1 MPQSAA
7 ALLQWIVMAARH
19 GDWLRQ
25 ADADFRH
32 AGNARDHDT
41 HEWACFAAQQAAE
54 KSLKAVLLS
63 RGEDAWAQTVT
74 ALLGLVTTAEQA
86 GEELV
91 TCAKSLDKH
100 YIPTRYPSGFD
111 TGAPVDFYTKKD
123 SEDAI
128 RCAETIITFA
138 RGQIEQPGD
147 G

>member
-7 ALLQWIVMAARH
+7 ALLQWVVMAARH

-25 ADADFRH
+25 ADADLRH
-32 AGNARDHDT
+32 AGHARDHDT

-63 RGEDAWAQTVT
+63 RGEDACGHTVT

-86 GEELV
+86 GEELI

-100 YIPTRYPSGFD
+100 YIPTRYPNGFD

-128 RCAETIITFA
+128 RCAETIISFA

-147 G
+147 R

>member
-100 YIPTRYPSGFD
+100 YIPTRYPNGFD
-111 TGAPVDFYTKKD
+111 TGAPLDFYTKKD
-123 SEDAI
+123 SDDAI
-128 RCAETIITFA
+128 RCAETIIAFA
-138 RGQIEQPGD
+138 RGQVEQPGD

>member
-1 MPQSAA
+1 
-7 ALLQWIVMAARH
+7 MAARH

-32 AGNARDHDT
+32 AGNACDHDT

-63 RGEDAWAQTVT
+63 RGEDAWGHTVT

-86 GEELV
+86 GEELI

-100 YIPTRYPSGFD
+100 YIPTRYPNGFD

-128 RCAETIITFA
+128 RCAETIISFA

-147 G
+147 R